1 MSKLSRWIRYHFFCN
16 FLFLIVVPDINLE
29 VFVPG
34 NFFASCCFGQIWRNW
49 LSGNFFAKVVK
60 REVIKNIFYG
70 QSDGRRKG
78 GGLFLQGPRGSRG
91 RPTGSHGL
99 KGVGLQGPRG
109 SRGRPTGSQRVKG

>member
-60 REVIKNIFYG
+60 RETIKNGYFMV
-70 QSDGRRKG
+70 RLTVKG
-78 GGLFLQGPRGSRG
+78 GGVKVTVSQG
-91 RPTGSHGL
+91 
-99 KGVGLQGPRG
+99 
-109 SRGRPTGSQRVKG
+109 VKG

>member
-1 MSKLSRWIRYHFFCN
+1 MMIIISLFFAIFVADN
-16 FLFLIVVPDINLE
+16 FVQIVVPDINLD
-29 VFVPG
+29 
-34 NFFASCCFGQIWRNW
+34 NLFASCFFGQLLRNW
-49 LSGNFFAKVVK
+49 LFRKLFAKVVK

-78 GGLFLQGPRGSRG
+78 GGFFLQGPRGSRG